1 MANIVNALRNIS
13 SDSWWFVKIA
23 VMTIPIFYFFEN
35 TSPASFDFNMMLPY
49 FVVFAILYLGVVAVL
64 MHRNIAN
71 KSPLLPSLFSIPEF
85 IVKAIGLSIVSLPM
99 YILYFY
105 LMYYVYNNLEFEA
118 YMMFIIYVG
127 ITLLFAPFIYIPSV
141 LYCVNG
147 KVSDAFNFRII
158 IEAGGNFVVQFLA
171 FILQYFF
178 TIFLLT
184 LLFFHMFKNMLDD
197 SMFLNITVSI
207 SFVVTWLT
215 IYSYCSDLYGEVI
228 PQIKKKKK
236 QVKKED
242 S

>member
-1 MANIVNALRNIS
+1 MANIINALRNIS

-23 VMTIPIFYFFEN
+23 VMTIPVFYFFEN

-49 FVVFAILYLGVVAVL
+49 FILFAILYLGVVAVL

-71 KSPLLPSLFSIPEF
+71 ESPLLPSLFSIPDF
-85 IVKAIGLSIVSLPM
+85 IKKAIGLSVVSLPM

-105 LMYYVYNNLEFEA
+105 LMYYVYNNFEFET
-118 YMMFIIYVG
+118 YMMLIIYIG
-127 ITLLFAPFIYIPSV
+127 ITLLCAPFIFIPSV
-141 LYCVNG
+141 LYCVHC
-147 KVSDAFNFRII
+147 KISDAFNFKII
-158 IEAGGNFVVQFLA
+158 LEAGGNFVVQFLA
-171 FILQYFF
+171 FIIQYFF

-184 LLFFHMFKNMLDD
+184 LLFFHMFKNMLED
-197 SMFLNITVSI
+197 SMFLNLTVSI
-207 SFVVTWLT
+207 SFVVSLLT
-215 IYSYCSDLYGEVI
+215 IYSYCSDLYGDVI